1 MRAIVTGMKIIIPA
15 KFTSI
20 LIILIAVIS
29 CSSSNK
35 KPVIKKPSPVKKDSS
50 KHSILCMGDLLVVR
64 EAEELLEVNGEDYPF
79 EKIEDEF
86 RKYDIVFANFEMSI
100 TYRGSVHPRKPY
112 TFRLHPDNANYF
124 KELKIDVVSIANN
137 HILDYG
143 NPGLFDTMSF
153 LKEWNVLY
161 SGAGKNLEMAR
172 KPAVLNKN
180 DTDVL
185 FLSYCE
191 RPPSDFYATE
201 NNPGTAPMN
210 LKYIIEDVKKYKRKN
225 NIVLVSLHWGVEH
238 NDFPEKYQ
246 VTVAHSIID
255 SGADGIIGHHPHVPQ
270 GIEIYNGKPVIYSL
284 GNAIT
289 GFYNPNYKNNVMV
302 SLQYRGPDLLD
313 IRIIPIAGKFREV
326 KSQPHILNGSK
337 AVKIL
342 KHMQRVSRPFKT
354 DISIKDD
361 KGVIKVDA
369 LLNI

>member
-1 MRAIVTGMKIIIPA
+1 MEMKIPVKLVYTLVVLVGA
-15 KFTSI
+15 
-20 LIILIAVIS
+20 LS
-29 CSSSNK
+29 CSSSEK
-35 KPVIKKPSPVKKDSS
+35 RPVIKRPSPVKKDSS

-64 EAEELLEVNGEDYPF
+64 EAEEQLEVNGEDYPF

-86 RKYDIVFANFEMSI
+86 RKYDVVFANFEMSI

-112 TFRLHPDNANYF
+112 TFRLHPDNASYF

-153 LKEWNVLY
+153 LGEWGVKY
-161 SGAGKNLEMAR
+161 SGAGKNLDVAR

-180 DTDVL
+180 GTDVL

-201 NNPGTAPMN
+201 NSPGTAPMN
-210 LKYIIEDVKKYKRKN
+210 IKYIIEDVKRHKKAN
-225 NIVLVSLHWGVEH
+225 NIVLVSLHWGIEH
-238 NDFPEKYQ
+238 DDFPRKYQ

-255 SGADGIIGHHPHVPQ
+255 AGADGIIGHHPHVPQ
-270 GIEIYNGKPVIYSL
+270 GIEIYNGKPIIYSL

-289 GFYNPNYKNNVMV
+289 GFYNPNYKNNIMV

-313 IRIIPIAGKFREV
+313 IMIIPIAGKFKEI
-326 KSQPHILNGSK
+326 KSQPHILNGNK

-354 DISIKDD
+354 DIIIKDD
-361 KGVIKVDA
+361 KGLIHVDNI
-369 LLNI
+369 LNM